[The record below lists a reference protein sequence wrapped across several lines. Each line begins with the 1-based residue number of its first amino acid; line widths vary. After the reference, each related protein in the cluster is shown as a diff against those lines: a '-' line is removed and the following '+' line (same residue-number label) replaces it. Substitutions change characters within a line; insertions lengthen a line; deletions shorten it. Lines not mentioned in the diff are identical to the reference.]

1 MSFLT
6 VCLSPAFQKTLRFA
20 SVIPGTVNRTAVH
33 RLDTAGKGINVT
45 RVLNQM
51 GKKAVHLTQ
60 LGGPMR
66 PLFLS
71 LCAED
76 SLSLEWVESYSP
88 VRFCYTLIDGPRSS
102 VTELVEEAC
111 PVEAGTEQR
120 LLEKFDSLSPGHNCL
135 IISGSRTAGFSGD
148 LIPLMV
154 QKGKKNGLAVILDI
168 KGLDLINSLPYGP
181 DIIKPNLFEFALT
194 FAPQLI
200 KNNDLLNDENAVRER
215 IQSEAAALCEKYNC
229 RIILTR
235 GSEKI
240 WAAEPGRFF
249 EAAFNPVTPVNVTGS
264 GDAFT
269 AGLAAALD
277 DGADFAAAI
286 AEGIRYGALNA
297 LCFRPGVIRETPLC
311 GEESPGGK

>member
-1 MSFLT
+1 M
-6 VCLSPAFQKTLRFA
+6 QKTLRFD

-45 RVLNQM
+45 RVLNQL

-76 SLSLEWVESYSP
+76 SLELEWVESYSP
-88 VRFCYTLIDGPRSS
+88 VRFCYTLIDGSS
-102 VTELVEEAC
+102 SGVTELVEESC
-111 PVEAGTEQR
+111 PVESGTEKR
-120 LLEKFDSLSPGHNCL
+120 LLERFDSRAPGHNCL
-135 IISGSRTAGFSGD
+135 IISGSRAAGFSD
-148 LIPLMV
+148 TLIPLMV
-154 QKGKKNGLAVILDI
+154 QKGKQNGLTVILDI

-194 FAPQLI
+194 FAPELI
-200 KNNDLLNDENAVRER
+200 KHNDLTSDESAVKDR
-215 IQSEAAALCEKYNC
+215 IQREALTLCEKYHC

-249 EAAFNPVTPVNVTGS
+249 ETAFSPVKPVNVTGS

-277 DGADFAAAI
+277 GGADFAAAI
-286 AEGIRYGALNA
+286 ACGIRCGALNA
-297 LCFRPGVIRETPLC
+297 LCLRPGVIRETPPYG
-311 GEESPGGK
+311 GESADGK